1 MPEDAVLTDMRAD
14 WNRRAEEDANYYVA
28 FGRKNQSLDEFFA
41 SGADQ
46 VRAFETELKRKPAAF
61 WKGVSALEIG
71 CGPGRLLRPLSR
83 HFREIHG
90 IDVSDEMLRRA
101 RQNLEGVPNIHLHPA
116 SGAALS
122 GFPDDSFGFIYS
134 YAVFQHIPSREVVMN
149 YLAEAVRALA
159 PGGLFVFQ
167 INALPDR
174 GHVQSTWDG
183 VRISAEEIIAF
194 ARRAGVLLLQLN
206 DKETQYMWVTLQKV
220 GQAFSLPLATPQL
233 IRIRNAYTGEPVIPA
248 SGRFGA
254 ASIWMADLPEQA
266 DLLKLSAWVDGVEAY
281 GCYVSAPINRLR
293 HLNIILPKGT
303 RTGMVP
309 VDLYLNGA
317 PVFRAQLARVIPPGP
332 RFPHVCSLT
341 DAVNLLST
349 HRVESGTARLVMEEV
364 SEPQRLRIHVS
375 GREAEPS
382 YLCVNPLHE
391 RYQFD
396 FPMPPGTSPG
406 YNHVE
411 LLLGERRFA
420 PIGIQVEA
428 SHAG

>member
-1 MPEDAVLTDMRAD
+1 MRAD

-61 WKGVSALEIG
+61 WKETAALEIG

-83 HFREIHG
+83 HFREVHG

-101 RQNLEGVPNIHLHPA
+101 RQNLEGVPNIHLHR
-116 SGAALS
+116 AAAGLS
-122 GFPDDSFGFIYS
+122 AFPDATLGFIYS

-149 YLAEAVRALA
+149 YLAEAVRALT

-174 GHVQSTWDG
+174 GHQQSTWDG
-183 VRISAEEIIAF
+183 VRIGAEEIIAF
-194 ARRAGVLLLQLN
+194 AQRAGVLLLQLN

-220 GQAFSLPLATPQL
+220 RQALGLPASAAEL

-254 ASIWMADLPEQA
+254 ASIWMANLPEDA
-266 DLLKLSAWVDGVEAY
+266 DLLKLKAYVDGVEAY
-281 GCYVSAPINRLR
+281 GCYVSGPINRLR
-293 HLNIILPKGT
+293 HMNIILPPGT

-309 VDLYLNGA
+309 VDLYLEGQ
-317 PVFRAQLARVIPPGP
+317 PVFLQQLARIIPPGP

-349 HRVESGTARLVMEEV
+349 NRVESGTARLVMEEV
-364 SEPQRLRIHVS
+364 SEPQRLRIRVS
-375 GREAEPS
+375 GKETEPAHF
-382 YLCVNPLHE
+382 CVNPLHE
-391 RYQFD
+391 RYEFD
-396 FPMPPGTSPG
+396 FPMPPGTTPG
-406 YNHVE
+406 FNQVE

-420 PIGIQVEA
+420 PIGIEVAGLHA
-428 SHAG
+428 S